1 MSSCSIHAMAWA
13 DPNDAVAFDRAT
25 DPNNPQTGDAYGD
38 YFYRQFLADN
48 SANAFFDSIE
58 TLVNGQPA
66 GGQDAYLAATPEEFT
81 YDEDGNLIE
90 DGRWSYRYDG
100 ENRLVAMEA
109 SDPNTAVGPALRLA
123 FSYDY
128 QGRRTAKVVYGW
140 SGSAWT
146 LAATTRFAWDGWLM
160 AAELGPDNSPTRT
173 YAWGLDLSG
182 SREGAGGIGGLAFA
196 RTWQGPTAWTV
207 AVPAF
212 DGNGNLVEL
221 LDVTDGDPNAVASV
235 AGYQYDPYGNL
246 LTSAGEAAEA
256 FPLRFSS
263 KYTDAET
270 GLAYFG
276 YRYYNSGMGR
286 WINRDPIE
294 EEGGINIYCFVA
306 NSPPNLCDPDGRVAP
321 LVILGIKVFFTG
333 SAVNNGI
340 LAMCYG
346 YYCTRCLLD
355 MQNIADGAARAW
367 PDDPPR
373 VQRWVWDAM
382 GNCVPLCSAA
392 GKRTIQAAFWVGGRL
407 VILRGIIR
415 TQ

>member
-1 MSSCSIHAMAWA
+1 MVDLLFLWMGCDMGILCRLNQVPSSVDTLLDSFPFLSLQVSRFHDSKATHGDVTPDNLPGQKFLYGYDDIGNREAVTVYGDPNDPNEARTATYTPNLLNQYTQRDVSGAIHAMAWA

-128 QGRRTAKVVYGW
+128 KGRRTAKVVYGW

-160 AAELGPDNSPTRT
+160 AAELGPDNSPTRA
-173 YAWGLDLSG
+173 YAWGPGPLGQPRGRGRDRRVGVCADLA
-182 SREGAGGIGGLAFA
+182 GAGRL
-196 RTWQGPTAWTV
+196 
-207 AVPAF
+207 
-212 DGNGNLVEL
+212 
-221 LDVTDGDPNAVASV
+221 
-235 AGYQYDPYGNL
+235 
-246 LTSAGEAAEA
+246 
-256 FPLRFSS
+256 
-263 KYTDAET
+263 
-270 GLAYFG
+270 
-276 YRYYNSGMGR
+276 
-286 WINRDPIE
+286 
-294 EEGGINIYCFVA
+294 
-306 NSPPNLCDPDGRVAP
+306 DGRRAGVRRQRESGRAAGCFRWRSQRRGVGRQLP
-321 LVILGIKVFFTG
+321 VRSV
-333 SAVNNGI
+333 
-340 LAMCYG
+340 
-346 YYCTRCLLD
+346 REP
-355 MQNIADGAARAW
+355 AD
-367 PDDPPR
+367 
-373 VQRWVWDAM
+373 QRRRGGGGV
-382 GNCVPLCSAA
+382 SAA
-392 GKRTIQAAFWVGGRL
+392 VFEQVHRRRDRPCVLWVSVL
-407 VILRGIIR
+407 
-415 TQ
+415 